1 MLQPVRVSLLPAL
14 LLFVCAA
21 ADVARAELTPSATT
35 SQRFEKVR
43 LSKQSYD
50 SVHRL
55 HTAWYHTSI
64 KALMGQLG
72 KELYWK
78 LEKEGQTELARC
90 LDVIPDQGDLSYGAR
105 CLMKAKARK
114 PRKGWRLDKYRG
126 KKRPKRSPYRL
137 VGDDLKIKVKQQDR
151 LDSLLQPVPSSP
163 IKRVSNLITRIT
175 RLNDSDYTPGGWAK
189 SYDLLQDLKKNM
201 DAKKSQPGAKVYE
214 MRLYDIVLGNE
225 EPSKPRNRPDNLM
238 TRAADLAN
246 VLSNNRKKG
255 SQNLSLLSP
264 RFAPIMPDKMKG
276 GNRPLSPSI
285 LSFYKD
291 DSEGEIASIPK
302 ILEATGMDES
312 DRKTVIETIME
323 VSGARDTVDT
333 ALEILKNLNFLGMEG
348 ELFEV
353 TNRLTSAFKALHTTF
368 DRRQNK
374 ELDNR
379 GFTFMERHQIEK
391 IYSDHGIKHPNDVNF
406 DIDAYS
412 NQTNAQR
419 EQALW
424 KRIEL
429 IAHNISETEYHHR
442 AKRTF
447 DDATMRAIF
456 PTWKTISVLS
466 PTVLAP
472 YMFAP
477 VFGLSVLGP
486 TVLSPNIFSPLL
498 LNPSVLGPF
507 VLSPAVAMPFIVSPY
522 LLSPYVL
529 TPIVMAPFILN
540 PYILSPNVIN
550 PYILSPLIL
559 SPYVLCPDVLSP
571 QTLGGAILS
580 PSVASPSVLTESTLM
595 ASVLSPTFLS

>member
-1 MLQPVRVSLLPAL
+1 MPARVSLLPVL
-14 LLFVCAA
+14 LLSLCAA
-21 ADVARAELTPSATT
+21 AGVARAELTASAT
-35 SQRFEKVR
+35 QGKFEKVR
-43 LSKQSYD
+43 LSKQSYE

-78 LEKEGQTELARC
+78 LDKEGKTDLARC
-90 LDVIPDQGDLSYGAR
+90 LDAITDQNDLTHGAR

-114 PRKGWRLDKYRG
+114 PRKGWRLDKYG
-126 KKRPKRSPYRL
+126 PKKRTKRSPYRL
-137 VGDDLKIKVKQQDR
+137 VDDAPKIKVKQQDR
-151 LDSLLQPVPSSP
+151 LHSLLQAAPSSP
-163 IKRVSNLITRIT
+163 IKRVSNLITRVT
-175 RLNDSDYTPGGWAK
+175 TFKNNSDYSPGAWSK
-189 SYDLLQDLKKNM
+189 SYELLQELKKDM
-201 DAKKSQPGAKVYE
+201 DEKKSQPGAKVYE

-225 EPSKPRNRPDNLM
+225 EPSKPRNRPDTIF

-246 VLSNNRKKG
+246 VLTNDRRKG
-255 SQNLSLLSP
+255 TQNLRLLSP

-291 DSEGEIASIPK
+291 ESDDEIASIPR

-312 DRKTVIETIME
+312 DRKTVVETIME
-323 VSGARDTVDT
+323 VSGARGTVDM
-333 ALEILKNLNFLGMEG
+333 ALDILKKMNFLGLEG

-353 TNRLTSAFKALHTTF
+353 TNRLTDAFKALQSTF
-368 DRRQNK
+368 NKKQNK
-374 ELDNR
+374 ELDRR
-379 GFTFMERHQIEK
+379 GFTFMETNQIQK
-391 IYSDHGIKHPNDVNF
+391 IYRDHGIHDANDVNF
-406 DIDAYS
+406 DIDEYA
-412 NQTNAQR
+412 NLTRVQR
-419 EQALW
+419 EKSLW

-429 IAHNISETEYHHR
+429 IAHNISDSEYHHR

-447 DDATMRAIF
+447 DKF
-456 PTWKTISVLS
+456 PTWKTLSVLS

>member
-1 MLQPVRVSLLPAL
+1 MFARIPLYGAVLVAL
-14 LLFVCAA
+14 LCFTEIAHAA
-21 ADVARAELTPSATT
+21 LATSAKKKLD
-35 SQRFEKVR
+35 KVR

-50 SVHRL
+50 AVHKL
-55 HTAWYHTSI
+55 HMAWYHTSI

-78 LEKEGQTELARC
+78 LDKEGQEELAKC
-90 LDVIPDQGDLSYGAR
+90 LDKVPHEGDLSFSAR
-105 CLMKAKARK
+105 CLMKAKSRK
-114 PRKGWRLDKYRG
+114 PRKGWRLDKY
-126 KKRPKRSPYRL
+126 KPKRKMKIQVRRLKRSPYRL
-137 VGDDLKIKVKQQDR
+137 VEEDYPKIKVKQQDR
-151 LDSLLQPVPSSP
+151 LYSLLQPAQASP

-175 RLNDSDYTPGGWAK
+175 RGNDSDYAPGKWSK
-189 SYDLLQDLKKNM
+189 SYKLLQDLKKDM
-201 DAKKSQPGAKVYE
+201 DKKKTHPGAKVYE
-214 MRLYDIVLGNE
+214 LRLYDIVLGND
-225 EPSKPRNRPDNLM
+225 EPSKPTKRPDNLL
-238 TRAADLAN
+238 TRATDLADT
-246 VLSNNRKKG
+246 LAKKKKG
-255 SQNLSLLSP
+255 SHSNMRLLSP
-264 RFAPIMPDKMKG
+264 RFAPIMPDKMRG
-276 GNRPLSPSI
+276 GNKPLSPSI
-285 LSFYKD
+285 LSFYSD
-291 DSEGEIASIPK
+291 DSDGEIAPIPK
-302 ILEATGMDES
+302 ILQATGMEDS
-312 DRKTVIETIME
+312 DRDAVIEMMME

-333 ALEILKNLNFLGMEG
+333 ALDILKKMNFLGMEG

-353 TNRLTSAFKALHTTF
+353 TNRLTSAFKGLQSTF
-368 DRRQNK
+368 DKKQNK
-374 ELDNR
+374 ELDRR
-379 GFTFMERHQIEK
+379 GFTFMDKDQIHK
-391 IYSDHGIKHPNDVNF
+391 LYNDHGIKHPNNVNF
-406 DIDAYS
+406 DIDEYS
-412 NQTNAQR
+412 NQTHAQR
-419 EQALW
+419 ENALW

-429 IAHNISETEYHHR
+429 IAHNTTELKHR
-442 AKRTF
+442 DKRTL
-447 DDATMRAIF
+447 DQL

-507 VLSPAVAMPFIVSPY
+507 VLSPAVAMPFILSPY

-580 PSVASPSVLTESTLM
+580 PSVASPAVFTESVLM